1 MSKLPYLQLFPADFL
16 EDAMM
21 MSNEEAGIYI
31 KMICQ
36 SHIQKE
42 IPKKRLPFLA
52 QIEWNELS
60 SFIQDKFIDT
70 GESVVNKRVH
80 KSIVKHENFIE
91 KQRINGAKGG
101 RPKTQKNLSTSISN
115 SNTIT
120 NTITNS
126 KKIPALNEFLDYA
139 NFIYDKLNEDPKDYE
154 FMLKAKY
161 QTWKD
166 DGWKNGHG
174 KPIKNWKNTLN
185 NTIPYLKKYGTN
197 NNTTEADRERTGR
210 ATREAI
216 RDAFK

>member
-115 SNTIT
+115 SNTISNT
-120 NTITNS
+120 NTNS
-126 KKIPALNEFLDYA
+126 KKIPALTEFLDYA
-139 NFIYDKLNEDPKDYE
+139 NIIYSQLDKDIEPFLYTI
-154 FMLKAKY
+154 KAKY

-185 NTIPYLKKYGTN
+185 NTLPYLKPIYDDKNKNRN
-197 NNTTEADRERTGR
+197 NDYTDAEYKSIEAK
-210 ATREAI
+210 I
-216 RDAFK
+216 RS